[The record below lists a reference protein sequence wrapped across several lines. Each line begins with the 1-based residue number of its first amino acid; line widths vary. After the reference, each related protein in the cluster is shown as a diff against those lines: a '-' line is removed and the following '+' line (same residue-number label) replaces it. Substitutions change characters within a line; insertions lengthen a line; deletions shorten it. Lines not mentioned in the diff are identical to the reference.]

1 MHVWCI
7 YNYEYEYVACNLR
20 LGEIKATD
28 TSAMWRRRGLYV
40 CVCKKQEWH
49 KCTSSY
55 LVTVSNVASLVCPLP
70 QRSVLTKF
78 KSTIYTMPKPLNL
91 IKQSREV

>member
-7 YNYEYEYVACNLR
+7 CNYEYKYVACNLR
-20 LGEIKATD
+20 LGEIKTTN
-28 TSAMWRRRGLYV
+28 TSVMWRRRGLYV
-40 CVCKKQEWH
+40 CVCKKHEWH

-55 LVTVSNVASLVCPLP
+55 LITVSNVTSLVCPLP
-70 QRSVLTKF
+70 QRSALTEF
-78 KSTIYTMPKPLNL
+78 KTTVHTMPKHLNL